1 MGCNR
6 NCGLLTGT
14 IIGAALAILGGIL
27 IPVGNNLIEDT
38 VKKETVIEK
47 GTTAYENFVVAGSP
61 IYRQFW
67 LFDVQNPEDVMANG
81 SAPILQQKG
90 PYTYRMRYK
99 PKEKITEHEDGTLSY
114 FQRNI
119 FLFEPEMSVGTE
131 NDNVTTVNLA
141 VVAAPVLYPDV
152 VGLLNMF
159 IQQSKSKFLQT
170 RTVKEILWGYE
181 DPFLKSIPI
190 QGIDKVVGVFY
201 PFNDTSDGPYR
212 IYSGKNNI
220 SQTGIIHS
228 YKNNRTLEYWQSY
241 CAMVNGTDAASFH
254 PFVDKSDVLYFFS
267 ADICRSISAIFD
279 TENTV
284 KEILLY
290 RFPISPKAF
299 ASLDINPDNI
309 CFCTEMELSRNCS
322 LRGILDVSS
331 CKGGKP
337 VYITLPHFLEASEEL
352 FQFVEGLKPNMEE
365 HMTFVDVEPIT
376 GLTMHFAKRLQINL
390 LVQPNSKITV
400 LKNIKQHFLFPIL
413 WLNETAVISDEKAEL
428 FRSKVTD
435 KIKLLNIMQI
445 LLITLGCVMFL
456 GFLIAFFACRRKTSK

>member
-228 YKNNRTLEYWQSY
+228 YKNNR
-241 CAMVNGTDAASFH
+241 
-254 PFVDKSDVLYFFS
+254 
-267 ADICRSISAIFD
+267 SISAIFD